1 MGFPGSRALLITG
14 LMGCLLATCRAQAVV
29 VTVPTQSLEQMQ
41 QLTQNIDLES
51 TALSAHANQTR
62 VLLGAIEATMSRVV
76 DSDHQYLVAQALSVP
91 TLSLLQDVEF
101 DQQQRT
107 WTIKYSSMVMPDG
120 NLNAYK
126 RILYMSK
133 EGNMNR
139 GDTLNPCLSAG
150 AGTSAC
156 VAALKTTYYVDSSA
170 TATQDSLSLDASFGG
185 CTTCGIGVHV
195 HSEPDSVQQTI
206 TITIPHLTVRNYLA
220 KVDTHSSQVWGEQKM
235 YTFGIGMLFVGA
247 ADSDKHVVI
256 SDVFSV
262 IENNMEQVTL
272 SKYNSYSIAK
282 HFGFWTMKEVRTQ
295 IRVVFIDLLIEEG
308 QEFHG
313 LDVGINNAALPGG
326 ICATTQTDLDAVD
339 SACMTTMKMCEPKVY
354 TVNEGSATEQTWIS
368 VAYPVPAAYTMPL
381 LVNLLVNTTDAS
393 SRLGMYSTINFQTHH
408 EPQLACQDA
417 HTATFTPVDYV
428 AVEVLRG
435 TGLVVETLDVKG
447 TLQVHNTTKILTP
460 SKGMAEALL
469 TVVMRPKDESA
480 TAYFTSH
487 PSDYIFLDNV
497 YMSHARVDGVIPED
511 ISNTITTGTDMRS
524 QLTVDAA
531 LLQQCP
537 LYSGDADQLGQHDN
551 CVTTRDW
558 QPTGGISRHTPPA
571 HFVYEVDPD
580 VGENVHKMWL
590 QDNVVG
596 YSDDASAVRDDI
608 YARSVAKRGGH
619 TKVYWILPLFHW
631 STSPLGLADT
641 TILSLSWSVATVS
654 TAAPSPAAPSPAAR
668 RLLGV
673 PLPGV
678 PPGWPAPSARSLLHP
693 LPFIKIPVRSQPPAL
708 HRETPAWERLNQPQS
723 NAVQQRGVAA
733 LVGCSTRNC
742 TAVTTVTAMPMRPHG
757 PTFRMQPATSS
768 SHRRHMPKA
777 PEQY

>member
-14 LMGCLLATCRAQAVV
+14 LMGCLLATCRAHAVV

-326 ICATTQTDLDAVD
+326 ICATTQTELDAVD

-558 QPTGGISRHTPPA
+558 QPTGGISRHTPPE

-580 VGENVHKMWL
+580 VEENMHKMWL